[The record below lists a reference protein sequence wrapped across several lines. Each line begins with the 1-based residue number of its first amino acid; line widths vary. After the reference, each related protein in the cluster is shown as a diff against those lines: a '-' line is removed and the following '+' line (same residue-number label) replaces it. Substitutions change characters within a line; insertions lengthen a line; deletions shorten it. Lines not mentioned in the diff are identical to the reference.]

1 MTNQRPYHLVEV
13 TGADLEAE
21 DRLERIREVTV
32 LVRLRCLEVFFV
44 SDAVSELSELRGVE
58 VGDNTAL
65 VRIGN
70 LLSLMWSFFLFPR
83 LFSAVF
89 IVLLLFT
96 ISRSILG
103 TFSSEG
109 VMGEG
114 VAEAKTATSGC
125 CKFGR
130 KM

>member
-1 MTNQRPYHLVEV
+1 MEV

-21 DRLERIREVTV
+21 ERLERIREVTV
-32 LVRLRCLEVFFV
+32 LVRLRCLEAFFV
-44 SDAVSELSELRGVE
+44 SDVVSELSELRGVE
-58 VGDNTAL
+58 VGDKTAL

-70 LLSLMWSFFLFPR
+70 LLSLMWSFFLLPR

-89 IVLLLFT
+89 IILLLFT
-96 ISRSILG
+96 RSRSMFG

-125 CKFGR
+125 
-130 KM
+130 

>member
-1 MTNQRPYHLVEV
+1 M
-13 TGADLEAE
+13 
-21 DRLERIREVTV
+21 
-32 LVRLRCLEVFFV
+32 VRLRCLEAFFD
-44 SDAVSELSELRGVE
+44 SDVVSELSELRGVE
-58 VGDNTAL
+58 VGDKTAL

-70 LLSLMWSFFLFPR
+70 LLSLMWSFFLLPR
-83 LFSAVF
+83 HFCAVF

-96 ISRSILG
+96 MSRSILG

-125 CKFGR
+125 CRLGR
-130 KM
+130 KI